1 MVHRVGRRTTA
12 ELEAILAADL
22 LEPAAGFMWNS
33 LRSFIDLR
41 WLWLLA
47 PGVAVFASLRSF
59 LVLQLLSA
67 ILLFALL
74 FVMLAV
80 LIAVFVALVVGFD
93 HVFQWTLVALA
104 SLTRPSYNAAAKF
117 GYCSGIHRSSLTR
130 TLKTAREPKN
140 FDAGE
145 DFNLDHS

>member
-1 MVHRVGRRTTA
+1 MVHRAGRRATA
-12 ELEAILAADL
+12 ELEAVLVADL
-22 LEPAAGFMWNS
+22 LEPVAGFMWNS
-33 LRSFIDLR
+33 LTLYLRAFIDLR

-47 PGVAVFASLRSF
+47 PGVVVFASLRSF

-104 SLTRPSYNAAAKF
+104 SLTRPSYNAVAKF
-117 GYCSGIHRSSLTR
+117 GDIAAASIGRLS
-130 TLKTAREPKN
+130 RER
-140 FDAGE
+140 
-145 DFNLDHS
+145 